1 MDEIFSKQ
9 QRISLRDSNSKIN
22 IWQGAVRSGKT
33 YISLWRFIKEITM
46 DKKEVEGEFVIVA
59 RTYDSIKR
67 NLIPLLYEMIGS
79 SFQYYIG
86 KREAYMYG
94 RRIHLVGAEDERAES
109 KIRGA
114 TFIGAYVDEAT
125 ILPESVFKMLVSR
138 CAMKDA
144 RIFVTTNPD
153 SPFHWLKK
161 DYIDNNDD
169 VAQWQFTLQDNPKLT
184 QESKDYLSRQY
195 KGIWYQRFILGNW
208 VQASGAIFDFFDLDI
223 HVIKKIPSPA
233 VYSILGIDYGTS
245 NPTTFILISY
255 NPGKYPNMWV
265 EKEYVW
271 DSREKQRQKTDA
283 EYAQDLQSFINGYRI
298 NGIYLDPSA
307 ASFRLELIRANIKI
321 KHAENEV
328 LDGIRF
334 LSNLFGSG
342 TLKICDTC
350 PTLIKEMQ
358 SYVWDPKSIQRG
370 EDKPLKTND
379 HTIDALR
386 YAVYTHFF
394 KRNNVPIDWDKEFR
408 EAVNADQNIPSVF
421 QQPDPSHQYFM

>member
-9 QRISLRDSNSKIN
+9 QRISLRDSNAKIN

-33 YISLWRFIKEITM
+33 YISLWRFVKEIM
-46 DKKEVEGEFVIVA
+46 LDKKELEGEFVIVA

-79 SFQYYIG
+79 AFQYYIG

-94 RRIHLVGAEDERAES
+94 RKIHLVGAEDERAES

-114 TFIGAYVDEAT
+114 TFIGAYVDEAS

-161 DYIDNNDD
+161 DFIDDNAD

-208 VQASGAIFDFFDLDI
+208 VQASGAIFDFFDLTS
-223 HVIKKIPSPA
+223 HVIKEVPSPA
-233 VYSILGIDYGTS
+233 VYSIVGIDYGTT
-245 NPTTFILISY
+245 NPTTFIMVSWSP
-255 NPGKYPNMWV
+255 NKYPNMWV

-271 DSREKQRQKTDA
+271 NSRDKQRQKTDA
-283 EYAQDLQSFINGYRI
+283 EYAQDLQSFIGNKRVSA
-298 NGIYLDPSA
+298 IYLDPSA
-307 ASFRLELIRANIKI
+307 ASFRTELLRLRIRPRY
-321 KHAENEV
+321 AENEV
-328 LDGIRF
+328 LEGIRY
-334 LSNLFGSG
+334 LSSLFCSG
-342 TLKICDTC
+342 TIKICDTC
-350 PTLIKEMQ
+350 PQLIKEMQ
-358 SYVWDPKSIQRG
+358 SYVWDPKSVVRG

-379 HTIDALR
+379 HCIDALR
-386 YAVYTHFF
+386 YACYTHFF
-394 KRNNVPIDWDKEFR
+394 KKSNIEIDWDKEYK
-408 EAVNADQNIPSVF
+408 EAMGLDNNLPPVF